1 MIMMIFTGAFLIIA
15 STHKLSLLTHE
26 LVFLDAEAITSAHEV
41 DLHGHL
47 ANMLQLLQAV
57 LSANLTNSTPG

>member
-1 MIMMIFTGAFLIIA
+1 MVIA
-15 STHKLSLLTHE
+15 STHELSLLTHE
-26 LVFLDAEAITSAHEV
+26 LVFLDTEAITSAHDV

-57 LSANLTNSTPG
+57 LSANLTNSTAG

>member
-1 MIMMIFTGAFLIIA
+1 MIIA
-15 STHKLSLLTHE
+15 STHELSLLTHE
-26 LVFLDAEAITSAHEV
+26 LVVLDAEAVTPAHDV

-57 LSANLTNSTPG
+57 LSANLTNSTAE